1 MDDVAYV
8 ALGSNVGDRGAQL
21 AAASDRIA
29 GIPGVTVIAAT
40 PIEET
45 APVGP
50 VAQSAFLNQMLALRT
65 SLEPRALLDALHTIE
80 DAAGRER
87 TVHWG
92 PRTIDLDI
100 VAFEQATVNDPDLVV
115 PHRELPNRDFWQREL
130 ALLRRGT
137 ERTR

>member
-8 ALGSNVGDRGAQL
+8 ALGSNVGDRDAHL
-21 AAASDRIA
+21 RAASERIA
-29 GIPGVTVIAAT
+29 AIPGVTVIAAT

-45 APVGP
+45 APIGP
-50 VAQSAFLNQMLALRT
+50 ASQGPFLNQMMALRT
-65 SLEPRALLDALHTIE
+65 ALDPHALLDALHAIE
-80 DAAGRER
+80 DAGGRER

-100 VAFEQATVNDPDLVV
+100 VAFEQATVSGPDLVV

-137 ERTR
+137 ERTQ

>member
-1 MDDVAYV
+1 MDDVAYI
-8 ALGSNVGDRGAQL
+8 ALGSNLGDREAQL
-21 AAASDRIA
+21 RAASERIA
-29 GIPGVTVIAAT
+29 NIPGVTVIAAT

-50 VAQSAFLNQMLALRT
+50 VSQGSFLNQMMALRT
-65 SLEPRALLDALHTIE
+65 SLAPRALLDALHAIE
-80 DAAGRER
+80 DGLGRER
-87 TVHWG
+87 AVRWG

-100 VAFEQATVNDPDLVV
+100 VAFEQATVDDPDLVV
-115 PHRELPNRDFWQREL
+115 PHPEIPNRDFWQREL